1 MHTQSG
7 SMTGFENRITNDIA
21 NLQEDEAL
29 ETYQSSLA
37 SLIPIWIGM
46 ALPIDVILL
55 LLNKPS
61 TCIGHMIWQT
71 NVLECVSH
79 TSFISNASSA
89 LQGSHY
95 EIFWS
100 FLVVFLGNGDWEI
113 WSKIY
118 CKVLQENDI
127 TWNDKPKEK
136 KCSVE
141 SADGLGYM
149 DHEKLYYFPCQN
161 SVGLLDEYKDI
172 SMQSWVYAKRAG
184 HWTW

>member
-1 MHTQSG
+1 
-7 SMTGFENRITNDIA
+7 MTGFENRITNDIA

-71 NVLECVSH
+71 NVLEYVLH
-79 TSFISNASSA
+79 PSFISNASSA

-127 TWNDKPKEK
+127 IWNDKPKEK
-136 KCSVE
+136 KMFCWVCRW
-141 SADGLGYM
+141 AR
-149 DHEKLYYFPCQN
+149 LYGPWEI
-161 SVGLLDEYKDI
+161 VLLPLSE
-172 SMQSWVYAKRAG
+172 QCGASWWV
-184 HWTW
+184 